1 MQEQNSKESRDRSGP
16 GAVRPDPQ
24 ASEPPAWC
32 FIYAAKV
39 SQQPVPREWAEGPGH
54 HVEVVR
60 PPYAGSRESLK
71 TLGGGQSTLIG
82 VVLEQDEQQR
92 KRE

>member
-39 SQQPVPREWAEGPGH
+39 SSLCPGNGLRALDTMWRWLDLLTQA
-54 HVEVVR
+54 VE
-60 PPYAGSRESLK
+60 SH
-71 TLGGGQSTLIG
+71 
-82 VVLEQDEQQR
+82 
-92 KRE
+92 